1 MKRPAARLGVSERT
15 TYVRTVVKVRI
26 YVQTRFV
33 VICLLQEDATVVVV
47 IPI

>member
-1 MKRPAARLGVSERT
+1 
-15 TYVRTVVKVRI
+15 VRTVIKV

-33 VICLLQEDATVVVV
+33 VICLSKDASTVVVV